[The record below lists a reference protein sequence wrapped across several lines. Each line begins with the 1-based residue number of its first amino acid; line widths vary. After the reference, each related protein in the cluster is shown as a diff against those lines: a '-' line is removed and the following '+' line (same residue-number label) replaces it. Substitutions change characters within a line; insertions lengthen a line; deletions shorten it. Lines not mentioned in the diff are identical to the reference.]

1 MRIDAIILREL
12 HMPLVRPF
20 ETSFGVTRDR
30 RILLAE
36 DSVRRP
42 DRLGRMHRRR
52 ASVLLRRID
61 RHRLAGDRS
70 TNLGRCWPP
79 SRPSTAAIARGIFRA
94 VRGNPM
100 AKAAL
105 ENAIWD
111 LEAQREGISLSQPAG
126 RRARQHSL
134 RRLASAFSRR
144 FPSCWPSS
152 RRELAAGYQR
162 IKLKCKPGWD
172 VEVFE
177 RVRSRWPGIMLSC
190 DANSAYRLRD
200 ADHLVSF
207 DAFDLLMI
215 EQPLW
220 HDDFYFHSML
230 QKRLNTAICLDESI
244 RNRRDALA
252 AIEMESCR
260 IINIKLGRVGGFSE
274 AIAVHNAAQ
283 ERGIPVWCGGM
294 LESGIGRAHNIA
306 LSTLENFTLP
316 GDVSASARYWAE
328 DIIEPEVT
336 VSRPG
341 RNCDSRHSGP
351 RLRSAHRPDRSPHR
365 RARRPSA
372 KWRSWHSCS
381 FYLCAR
387 LQCNRGAHF
396 LEDLSRRFSIRF
408 FLPRIDRVSM
418 GSPSAVSFRLR
429 AAPLISSGADSCDKM
444 QIWVT
449 KTPVRGSR
457 LPG

>member
-1 MRIDAIILREL
+1 MRIDSIVLREL

-30 RILLAE
+30 RILLVEIQSEGLTGWGECTAGERPFFSGESTDTAWQVIVNELGPMLATE
-36 DSVRRP
+36 DSIEHGGQCP
-42 DRLGRMHRRR
+42 E
-52 ASVLLRRID
+52 
-61 RHRLAGDRS
+61 
-70 TNLGRCWPP
+70 
-79 SRPSTAAIARGIFRA
+79 IFFS

-111 LEAQREGISLSQPAG
+111 LESQREGMSLSRLLGGVRDVIPCG
-126 RRARQHSL
+126 VSL
-134 RRLASAFSRR
+134 GIQKSIPELMGIIEK
-144 FPSCWPSS
+144 
-152 RRELAAGYQR
+152 ELAAGYQR

-172 VEVFE
+172 IEVFDH
-177 RVRSRWPGIMLSC
+177 VRDRWPGIMLSC

-200 ADHLVSF
+200 SDHIVSF
-207 DAFDLLMI
+207 DAYDLLMI

-220 HDDFYFHSML
+220 HDDFYYHSML

-294 LESGIGRAHNIA
+294 LESGVGRAHNIA

-316 GDVSASARYWAE
+316 GDVSASARYWVD
-328 DIIEPEVT
+328 DIIEPDVT
-336 VSRPG
+336 VSRQGEILIPDIPG
-341 RNCDSRHSGP
+341 RGYEVRT
-351 RLRSAHRPDRSPHR
+351 
-365 RARRPSA
+365 
-372 KWRSWHSCS
+372 
-381 FYLCAR
+381 
-387 LQCNRGAHF
+387 
-396 LEDLSRRFSIRF
+396 DL
-408 FLPRIDRVSM
+408 IDRLTV
-418 GSPSAVSFRLR
+418 RKETIR
-429 AAPLISSGADSCDKM
+429 AFAMA
-444 QIWVT
+444 
-449 KTPVRGSR
+449 
-457 LPG
+457 